1 MLLESGDYLRKFY
14 DALFHKPMNFSFV
27 DDHVSGS
34 ARIMSKRD
42 LDWLK
47 SKDVGAILSLTE
59 LPAPSSWLANSGLE
73 YRNVP
78 VKNHTAP
85 SQAQLEECVDFIEA
99 NIRKG
104 KKTLVHCAAGKGRT
118 GTVIAAYLC
127 RSNNV
132 SAEDAIREVREK
144 RPGSIEST
152 STAGQ
157 ELAVIEYY
165 DLLKSRKPKDAL

>member
-1 MLLESGDYLRKFY
+1 MSRK
-14 DALFHKPMNFSFV
+14 
-27 DDHVSGS
+27 
-34 ARIMSKRD
+34 D

-47 SKDVGAILSLTE
+47 SKGVGAILSLTE
-59 LPAPSSWLANSGLE
+59 LSAPSSWLENSGLE

-85 SQAQLEECVDFIEA
+85 SLTQLEECVDFIEA
-99 NIRKG
+99 NIRSG

-127 RSNNV
+127 KSNDV
-132 SAEDAIREVREK
+132 SAADAIGQVREK
-144 RPGSIEST
+144 RPGSIEGR

-157 ELAVIEYY
+157 ERVVVEYY
-165 DLLKSRKPKDAL
+165 DILKSRKPKNAI